1 MDQVR
6 SRPTI
11 KLGLMG
17 FGQIGRMIYQLAQ
30 HQPDIEITA
39 IADIGE
45 PHILCYLLQAEL
57 NDPGSFRLE
66 GNYLVSP
73 RYRSRMLRTDS
84 PGEVPWDTFGVDLVI
99 EATGQFRDRASLEAH
114 LHAGSPRVLA
124 RTLPTELIDRIIVPG
139 INESSINPHDRIISA
154 GSATFGAAALL
165 LQAVTE
171 VAPVDSVSITS
182 IHSYSSDQP
191 VQDYAGSDYRRSRSA
206 AENII
211 PNTHEAGN
219 WLPNLLPHL
228 EGRVT
233 TSALNV
239 PIQRGSLLDI
249 SLAFSDD
256 SITVEAVNDAIRS
269 ASHSRPELVQVSEDP
284 IVSSDVIGQSCTVL
298 FDAPGTIKAGSRMIK
313 LLGWYENLGH
323 AARLLDVAR
332 LYTELEAA
340 GV

>member
-57 NDPGSFRLE
+57 DDPGSFRIE
-66 GNYLVSP
+66 GNYLISP

-256 SITVEAVNDAIRS
+256 SITVDAVNNAIRS

>member
-57 NDPGSFRLE
+57 DDPASFRLE

-73 RYRSRMLRTDS
+73 RYQSRMLRTDS

>member
-1 MDQVR
+1 MDEVR
-6 SRPTI
+6 SHPTI

-57 NDPGSFRLE
+57 NDPASFRLE

-73 RYRSRMLRTDS
+73 HYRSRMLRTDS

-139 INESSINPHDRIISA
+139 INESSIDPHDRIISA

-239 PIQRGSLLDI
+239 PIQRGSLLDV

-256 SITVEAVNDAIRS
+256 SITVDAVNDAIRS
-269 ASHSRPELVQVSEDP
+269 ASRSRPELVQVSEDP

-332 LYTELEAA
+332 LYTKMEAA
-340 GV
+340 GA

>member
-1 MDQVR
+1 MDEVR
-6 SRPTI
+6 SHPTI

-139 INESSINPHDRIISA
+139 INESSIDPHDRIISA

-239 PIQRGSLLDI
+239 PIQRGSLLDV

-256 SITVEAVNDAIRS
+256 SITVDAVNDAIRS
-269 ASHSRPELVQVSEDP
+269 ASRSRPELVQVSEDP

-332 LYTELEAA
+332 LYTEMEAA
-340 GV
+340 GA

>member
-17 FGQIGRMIYQLAQ
+17 FGQIGRMVYQLAQ

-57 NDPGSFRLE
+57 DDPESFRIE

-165 LQAVTE
+165 LQAVTG

-219 WLPNLLPHL
+219 WLPNLLPQL
-228 EGRVT
+228 KGRVT

-239 PIQRGSLLDI
+239 PIQRGSLLDV

-256 SITVEAVNDAIRS
+256 SITVDAVNDAIRS
-269 ASHSRPELVQVSEDP
+269 AARSRPELVQVSEDP

>member
-1 MDQVR
+1 MDEVR
-6 SRPTI
+6 SQPTI

-57 NDPGSFRLE
+57 DDPASFRLE

-239 PIQRGSLLDI
+239 PIQRGSLLDV

-256 SITVEAVNDAIRS
+256 FITVDAVNNAIRS
-269 ASHSRPELVQVSEDP
+269 ASRSRPELIQVSEDP

>member
-6 SRPTI
+6 SQPTI

-57 NDPGSFRLE
+57 NDPTSFRLE

-73 RYRSRMLRTDS
+73 HYRSRMLRTDS

>member
-1 MDQVR
+1 MDQVQ
-6 SRPTI
+6 SQPTI

-256 SITVEAVNDAIRS
+256 SITVDAVNDAIRS

>member
-1 MDQVR
+1 MNQVR
-6 SRPTI
+6 SQPTI

-57 NDPGSFRLE
+57 NDPASFRLD

-73 RYRSRMLRTDS
+73 HYRSRMLRTDS

-239 PIQRGSLLDI
+239 PIQRGSLLDV

-256 SITVEAVNDAIRS
+256 SITVDAVNDAIRS
-269 ASHSRPELVQVSEDP
+269 ASRSRPELIQVSEDP

-323 AARLLDVAR
+323 AARLLDVTR
-332 LYTELEAA
+332 LYTEMEAA
-340 GV
+340 GA

>member
-6 SRPTI
+6 SQPTI

-30 HQPDIEITA
+30 QQPDIEITA

-57 NDPGSFRLE
+57 DDPGSFRLE

-139 INESSINPHDRIISA
+139 INESSINPNDRIISA

-239 PIQRGSLLDI
+239 PIQRGSLLDV

-256 SITVEAVNDAIRS
+256 TITVDAVNDAIRS
-269 ASHSRPELVQVSEDP
+269 AARSRPELIQVSEDP

-332 LYTELEAA
+332 LYTEMEAA
-340 GV
+340 GA

>member
-17 FGQIGRMIYQLAQ
+17 FGQIGRMIYQLAE

-57 NDPGSFRLE
+57 DDPGSFRIE

>member
-17 FGQIGRMIYQLAQ
+17 FGQIGRMVYQLAQ

-57 NDPGSFRLE
+57 DDPGSFRIE

-256 SITVEAVNDAIRS
+256 SITVDAVNDAIRS
-269 ASHSRPELVQVSEDP
+269 AARSRPELVQVSEDP

>member
-6 SRPTI
+6 SQPTI

-57 NDPGSFRLE
+57 NDPASFRLE

-73 RYRSRMLRTDS
+73 HYRSRMLRTDS

-239 PIQRGSLLDI
+239 PY
-249 SLAFSDD
+249 
-256 SITVEAVNDAIRS
+256 S
-269 ASHSRPELVQVSEDP
+269 ARESP
-284 IVSSDVIGQSCTVL
+284 
-298 FDAPGTIKAGSRMIK
+298 
-313 LLGWYENLGH
+313 
-323 AARLLDVAR
+323 
-332 LYTELEAA
+332 
-340 GV
+340 

>member
-57 NDPGSFRLE
+57 DDPASFRIE

-256 SITVEAVNDAIRS
+256 SITVDAVNDAIRS

>member
-1 MDQVR
+1 MNEVR
-6 SRPTI
+6 SQPTI

-57 NDPGSFRLE
+57 NDPASFRLE

-73 RYRSRMLRTDS
+73 HYRSRMLRTDS

-139 INESSINPHDRIISA
+139 INESSINPHDRIISV

-171 VAPVDSVSITS
+171 VAPIDSVSITS

-239 PIQRGSLLDI
+239 PIQRGSLLDV
-249 SLAFSDD
+249 SLAFSDE
-256 SITVEAVNDAIRS
+256 SITVDAVNDAIRR
-269 ASHSRPELVQVSEDP
+269 ASRSRPELVQVSEDP

-332 LYTELEAA
+332 LYTEMEAA

>member
-1 MDQVR
+1 MTQVR
-6 SRPTI
+6 SQPTI

-57 NDPGSFRLE
+57 NDPASFRLE

-73 RYRSRMLRTDS
+73 HYRSRMLRTDS

-139 INESSINPHDRIISA
+139 INESSINPDDRIISA

-239 PIQRGSLLDI
+239 PIQRGSLLDV
-249 SLAFSDD
+249 SLAFIDD
-256 SITVEAVNDAIRS
+256 SITVDAVNDAIRS
-269 ASHSRPELVQVSEDP
+269 ASRSRPELIQVSEDP

-332 LYTELEAA
+332 LYTEMEAA

>member
-239 PIQRGSLLDI
+239 PIQRGSLLDV

-256 SITVEAVNDAIRS
+256 SITVDAVNDAIRS
-269 ASHSRPELVQVSEDP
+269 AARSRPELVQVSEDP

>member
-1 MDQVR
+1 MNQVR
-6 SRPTI
+6 SQPTI

-57 NDPGSFRLE
+57 DDPASFRLE

-73 RYRSRMLRTDS
+73 HYQSRMLRTDS

-99 EATGQFRDRASLEAH
+99 EATGHFRDRASLEAH

-124 RTLPTELIDRIIVPG
+124 RTLPTERIDRIIVPG
-139 INESSINPHDRIISA
+139 INESTANTHDRIISA
-154 GSATFGAAALL
+154 GSATFSAAALL

-219 WLPNLLPHL
+219 WLPDLLPHL

-239 PIQRGSLLDI
+239 PIQRGSLLDV
-249 SLAFSDD
+249 SLAFSDE
-256 SITVEAVNDAIRS
+256 SITVDAVNDAIRR
-269 ASHSRPELVQVSEDP
+269 ASRSRPELVQVSEDP

-332 LYTELEAA
+332 LYTEMEAA

>member
-6 SRPTI
+6 SQPTI

-30 HQPDIEITA
+30 QQPDIEITA

-57 NDPGSFRLE
+57 SDPASFRLE
-66 GNYLVSP
+66 GNYLVNP
-73 RYRSRMLRTDS
+73 HYRSRMLRTDS

-99 EATGQFRDRASLEAH
+99 EATGRFRDRASLEAH

-139 INESSINPHDRIISA
+139 INESSINPNDRIISA

-239 PIQRGSLLDI
+239 PIQRGSLLDV

-256 SITVEAVNDAIRS
+256 TITVDAVNDAIRS
-269 ASHSRPELVQVSEDP
+269 AARSRPELIQVSEDP

-323 AARLLDVAR
+323 AARLLDVTR
-332 LYTELEAA
+332 LYTEMEAA
-340 GV
+340 GA

>member
-1 MDQVR
+1 MNQVR
-6 SRPTI
+6 SQPTI

-139 INESSINPHDRIISA
+139 INESSINPDDRIISA

-228 EGRVT
+228 EDRVT

-239 PIQRGSLLDI
+239 PIQRGSLLDV

-256 SITVEAVNDAIRS
+256 SITVDAVNDAIRS

-332 LYTELEAA
+332 LYTEMEAA
-340 GV
+340 GA

>member
-1 MDQVR
+1 MNQVR
-6 SRPTI
+6 SQPTI

-57 NDPGSFRLE
+57 NDPASFRLE

-73 RYRSRMLRTDS
+73 HYRSRMLRTDS

-191 VQDYAGSDYRRSRSA
+191 VQHYAGSDYRRSRSA

-219 WLPNLLPHL
+219 WLPDLLPHL

-239 PIQRGSLLDI
+239 PIQRGSLLDV
-249 SLAFSDD
+249 SLAFSDE
-256 SITVEAVNDAIRS
+256 SITVETVNDAIRN
-269 ASHSRPELVQVSEDP
+269 ASLLRPELIQVSEDP

-332 LYTELEAA
+332 LYTEMEAA
-340 GV
+340 GA

>member
-57 NDPGSFRLE
+57 NDPGSFRIE

-239 PIQRGSLLDI
+239 PIQRGSLLDV

-256 SITVEAVNDAIRS
+256 SITVDAVNNAIRS
-269 ASHSRPELVQVSEDP
+269 AARSRPELVQVSEDP

>member
-57 NDPGSFRLE
+57 DDPGSFRIE

-124 RTLPTELIDRIIVPG
+124 RTLPQNSST
-139 INESSINPHDRIISA
+139 ESSFLASTNPALILTTASFRRGRQLSVLPRCSFRQSPKSHRSTASALLRFTRIQAINPYKI
-154 GSATFGAAALL
+154 TPVVTTEGAALP
-165 LQAVTE
+165 QKISFPIPT
-171 VAPVDSVSITS
+171 
-182 IHSYSSDQP
+182 
-191 VQDYAGSDYRRSRSA
+191 RRGIGCPTFSR
-206 AENII
+206 
-211 PNTHEAGN
+211 T
-219 WLPNLLPHL
+219 
-228 EGRVT
+228 
-233 TSALNV
+233 
-239 PIQRGSLLDI
+239 
-249 SLAFSDD
+249 
-256 SITVEAVNDAIRS
+256 
-269 ASHSRPELVQVSEDP
+269 
-284 IVSSDVIGQSCTVL
+284 
-298 FDAPGTIKAGSRMIK
+298 
-313 LLGWYENLGH
+313 
-323 AARLLDVAR
+323 
-332 LYTELEAA
+332 
-340 GV
+340 

>member
-57 NDPGSFRLE
+57 DDPGSFRIE

-269 ASHSRPELVQVSEDP
+269 AARSRPELVQVSEDP

-340 GV
+340 DV

>member
-6 SRPTI
+6 SQPTI

-57 NDPGSFRLE
+57 NDPASFRLE

-73 RYRSRMLRTDS
+73 HYRSRMLRTDS

-239 PIQRGSLLDI
+239 PIQRGSLLDV

-256 SITVEAVNDAIRS
+256 SITVDAVNDAIRS
-269 ASHSRPELVQVSEDP
+269 ASRSRPELVQVSEDP

-332 LYTELEAA
+332 LYTEMEAA

>member
-57 NDPGSFRLE
+57 DDPGSFRIE

-256 SITVEAVNDAIRS
+256 SITVDAVNDAIRS

-332 LYTELEAA
+332 LYTEMEAA

>member
-57 NDPGSFRLE
+57 DDPGSFRIE

-239 PIQRGSLLDI
+239 PIQRGSLLDV

-256 SITVEAVNDAIRS
+256 SITVDAVNNAIRS

>member
-6 SRPTI
+6 SQPTI

-57 NDPGSFRLE
+57 NDPASFRIE

-239 PIQRGSLLDI
+239 PIQRGSLLDV

-256 SITVEAVNDAIRS
+256 SITVDAVNDAIRS
-269 ASHSRPELVQVSEDP
+269 ASRSRPELVQVSEDP

-332 LYTELEAA
+332 LYTEMEAA
-340 GV
+340 GA

>member
-1 MDQVR
+1 MTQVR
-6 SRPTI
+6 SQPTI

-57 NDPGSFRLE
+57 NDPASFRLE

-73 RYRSRMLRTDS
+73 HYRSRMLRTDS

-139 INESSINPHDRIISA
+139 INESSINPDDRIISA

-211 PNTHEAGN
+211 PNTHEAGD

-228 EGRVT
+228 EDRVT

-239 PIQRGSLLDI
+239 PIQRGSLLDV
-249 SLAFSDD
+249 SLAFIDD
-256 SITVEAVNDAIRS
+256 SITVDAVNDAIRS
-269 ASHSRPELVQVSEDP
+269 ASRSRPELIQVSEDP

-332 LYTELEAA
+332 LYTEMEAA

>member
-239 PIQRGSLLDI
+239 PIQRGSLLDV
-249 SLAFSDD
+249 SLAFGDD
-256 SITVEAVNDAIRS
+256 SITVDAVNDAIRS
-269 ASHSRPELVQVSEDP
+269 ASRSRPELVQVSEDP

>member
-57 NDPGSFRLE
+57 DDPGSFRIE

-256 SITVEAVNDAIRS
+256 SITVDAVNNAIRS

>member
-1 MDQVR
+1 MRPPVNSGTALPLKPICMPAVHGCLHERSPQNSSTESSFLASTNPVLT
-6 SRPTI
+6 SRPNHFSRV
-11 KLGLMG
+11 G
-17 FGQIGRMIYQLAQ
+17 
-30 HQPDIEITA
+30 
-39 IADIGE
+39 
-45 PHILCYLLQAEL
+45 
-57 NDPGSFRLE
+57 NFRCC
-66 GNYLVSP
+66 
-73 RYRSRMLRTDS
+73 
-84 PGEVPWDTFGVDLVI
+84 
-99 EATGQFRDRASLEAH
+99 RAAPS
-114 LHAGSPRVLA
+114 G
-124 RTLPTELIDRIIVPG
+124 
-139 INESSINPHDRIISA
+139 
-154 GSATFGAAALL
+154 
-165 LQAVTE
+165 VTE

-182 IHSYSSDQP
+182 IHSYSSYQP

-239 PIQRGSLLDI
+239 PIQRGSLLDV

-256 SITVEAVNDAIRS
+256 SITVDAVNDAIRS
-269 ASHSRPELVQVSEDP
+269 ASRSRPELVQVSEDP

-332 LYTELEAA
+332 LYTEMEAA

>member
-1 MDQVR
+1 MNQVR
-6 SRPTI
+6 SQPTI

-57 NDPGSFRLE
+57 SDPASFRLE
-66 GNYLVSP
+66 GNYLVNP
-73 RYRSRMLRTDS
+73 HYRSRMLRTDS

-139 INESSINPHDRIISA
+139 INESSINPNDRIISA

-239 PIQRGSLLDI
+239 PIQRGSLLDV

-256 SITVEAVNDAIRS
+256 TITVDAVNDAIRS
-269 ASHSRPELVQVSEDP
+269 AARSRPELIQVSEDP

>member
-57 NDPGSFRLE
+57 DDPGSFRIE

-139 INESSINPHDRIISA
+139 INESSINPHDRIISG

-239 PIQRGSLLDI
+239 PIQRGSLLDV

-256 SITVEAVNDAIRS
+256 SITVDAVNDAIRS
-269 ASHSRPELVQVSEDP
+269 ASRSRPELVQVSEDP

-298 FDAPGTIKAGSRMIK
+298 FDAPGTIKAGNRMIK

>member
-1 MDQVR
+1 
-6 SRPTI
+6 
-11 KLGLMG
+11 
-17 FGQIGRMIYQLAQ
+17 
-30 HQPDIEITA
+30 
-39 IADIGE
+39 
-45 PHILCYLLQAEL
+45 
-57 NDPGSFRLE
+57 
-66 GNYLVSP
+66 
-73 RYRSRMLRTDS
+73 MLRTDS

-139 INESSINPHDRIISA
+139 INESSINSHDRIISA

-211 PNTHEAGN
+211 PNTHEAAN

-228 EGRVT
+228 KGRVT

-239 PIQRGSLLDI
+239 PIQRGSLLDV
-249 SLAFSDD
+249 SLAFGDD
-256 SITVEAVNDAIRS
+256 SITVDAVNDAIRS
-269 ASHSRPELVQVSEDP
+269 AARSRPELVQVSEDP

>member
-57 NDPGSFRLE
+57 DDPGSFRLE

-73 RYRSRMLRTDS
+73 RYQSRMLRTDS

>member
-57 NDPGSFRLE
+57 DDPGSFRIE

-332 LYTELEAA
+332 LYTEMEAA
-340 GV
+340 EA

>member
-1 MDQVR
+1 MTQVR
-6 SRPTI
+6 SQPTI

-57 NDPGSFRLE
+57 NDPASFRHE

-73 RYRSRMLRTDS
+73 HYRSRMLRTDS

-139 INESSINPHDRIISA
+139 INESSINPDDRIISA

-211 PNTHEAGN
+211 PNTHEAGD

-228 EGRVT
+228 EDRVT

-239 PIQRGSLLDI
+239 PIQRGSLLDV
-249 SLAFSDD
+249 SLAFIDD
-256 SITVEAVNDAIRS
+256 SITVDAVNDAIRS
-269 ASHSRPELVQVSEDP
+269 ASRSRPELIQVSEDP

-332 LYTELEAA
+332 LYTEMEAA